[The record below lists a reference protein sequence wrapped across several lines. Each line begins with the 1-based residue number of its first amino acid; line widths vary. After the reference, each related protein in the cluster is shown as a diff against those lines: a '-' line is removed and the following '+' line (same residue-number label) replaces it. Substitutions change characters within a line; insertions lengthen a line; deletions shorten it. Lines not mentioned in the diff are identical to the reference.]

1 MSIFLKR
8 SEKAHLKPVS
18 DSDMTMFSFSVKFI
32 LILEINVS
40 AIKVLEFSSN
50 AYFFLV
56 FLKRDTYFVSL
67 FCVKYC
73 IFFSSF
79 FQKTGNFEVLRF

>member
-1 MSIFLKR
+1 MSRLLKM

-18 DSDMTMFSFSVKFI
+18 DSDMIIFSFSVKFI

-56 FLKRDTYFVSL
+56 FLKRDTYLFLCFV
-67 FCVKYC
+67 
-73 IFFSSF
+73 
-79 FQKTGNFEVLRF
+79 